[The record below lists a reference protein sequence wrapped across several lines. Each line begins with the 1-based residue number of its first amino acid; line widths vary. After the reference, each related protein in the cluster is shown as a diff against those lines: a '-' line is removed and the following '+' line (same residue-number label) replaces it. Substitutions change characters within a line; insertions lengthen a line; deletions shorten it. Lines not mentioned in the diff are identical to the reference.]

1 MSNLPPPPPP
11 GGTPPPPPPP
21 SGDPLPPAGG
31 YTPPPPGGYAPPPPG
46 GYPPP
51 AADYY
56 GAPPA
61 AGAYGGY
68 AAVMPGVPPGY
79 QQKEKLVAGLL
90 GILLGGFGVH
100 NFYLGNMGKA
110 WAQLLISVLSCG
122 LLYIVSMIWGLIE
135 GIQILTG
142 SINTD
147 ANGVPLKG

>member
-21 SGDPLPPAGG
+21 SGDPLPP
-31 YTPPPPGGYAPPPPG
+31 PGSYAPPPPAG
-46 GYPPP
+46 GYVPP
-51 AADYY
+51 APDYGVPPQPGAY
-56 GAPPA
+56 GAP
-61 AGAYGGY
+61 AYGAPAY
-68 AAVMPGVPPGY
+68 AAVVPGVPPGY

-100 NFYLGNMGKA
+100 NFYLGNTGKA
-110 WAQLLISVLSCG
+110 WAQLLISVLTCG
-122 LLYIVSMIWGLIE
+122 ILYVVSAIWGLIE
-135 GIQILTG
+135 GIMILTG